1 MTSIGLTSR
10 GSETR
15 IAGADLRPWLLIF
28 SLAAVLLL
36 LRGQLPPGVGQAT
49 EPWLPIADWMGVVL
63 DVSTRHVRW
72 FSRATADLLEYPLWA
87 TRMVL
92 HWLPW
97 PAAILGAVLLG
108 YAAGGA
114 RLAWFTAAGMLYV
127 LVTGYWDETTY
138 TLALA
143 IVAVPLATAAGLF
156 IGIFGYRSKR
166 ARRVIDPILDFM
178 QTIPV
183 FAYLIPIL
191 VLFGVGPVLGLVA
204 AAIFAVPPMVRNVML
219 GLERVPTEI
228 VESATMAGSTRRQ
241 LLWWAQIPAALPTL
255 LLGVNQTIMAT
266 LSMVVIAAMLGGFH
280 DIGLEVFN
288 AMRRADFG
296 RSILSGMVIAILAMI
311 LDRISRGFA
320 NRQMDPRLKLQNR
333 RRRRFVLSLMLA
345 AIVAFVLVGRFVPA
359 LASYPKELVFFPAEA
374 LNEAI
379 DWFSATFFTVTS
391 ALKNAGLLFI
401 LLPLKL
407 GLGGAVRPQTWG
419 FEPTPTIAALYA
431 IALAIGL
438 GLAAYRWG
446 LRAGLAL
453 AAVAA
458 VYSFGTLGLPW
469 PAVILAV
476 ALLAYQTGGWKL
488 ALPSAAALLFIL
500 AAGLWDE
507 AMVSLQLCGAGVV
520 LSFLL
525 GGALGI
531 WSALDDRVSKAL
543 RPINDTLQTIP
554 IFVFLIPGI
563 MVFLVGEFTA
573 LIAIVM
579 YAVVPAIR
587 YTELGIRN
595 VPVSAVEAATA
606 HGATRW
612 QLLWQVQ
619 LPIALPEIMLALNQ
633 TIMMALAMVVVAAL
647 VGARGLGQA
656 VMTGLTAGKPGL
668 GVAAGLAIAFIAIIT
683 DRIIQSWSLRR
694 KRELGLA

>member
-1 MTSIGLTSR
+1 MTTLGLAPKATGA
-10 GSETR
+10 GSMGR
-15 IAGADLRPWLLIF
+15 DLRPWLAIF
-28 SLAAVLLL
+28 ALAAALLL
-36 LRGQLPPGVGQAT
+36 LRGQLPPMLGPAT
-49 EPWLPIADWMGVVL
+49 EPWLPIADWIGAL
-63 DVSTRHVRW
+63 LETLTRHVRW
-72 FSRATADLLEYPLWA
+72 FSRGAADLLEYPLRA
-87 TRMVL
+87 TRTVL
-92 HWLPW
+92 QWLPW
-97 PAAILGAVLLG
+97 PAAILGAVSLG

-114 RLAWFTAAGMLYV
+114 RLASFTAAGMLYV

-143 IVAVPLATAAGLF
+143 IVAVPIATAAGLF
-156 IGIFGYRSKR
+156 IGILGYRSKR
-166 ARRVIDPILDFM
+166 ARRVIDPTLDFM

-204 AAIFAVPPMVRNVML
+204 AAIFAIPPMVRNVML

-228 VESATMAGSTRRQ
+228 VESATMAGSTRWQ
-241 LLWWAQIPAALPTL
+241 LLWWAQLPAALPTL

-320 NRQMDPRLKLQNR
+320 DRQMDPKLKLRNRGR
-333 RRRRFVLSLMLA
+333 RRLVLVLMAGAMLA
-345 AIVAFVLVGRFVPA
+345 FILLGPFVPA

-379 DWFSATFFTVTS
+379 DWFSATFFAVTS
-391 ALKNAGLLFI
+391 ALKNAGLLYI

-407 GLGGAVRPQTWG
+407 GLAGAVRPQTWG
-419 FEPTPTIAALYA
+419 FDVTPTIAGFYGAVLVA
-431 IALAIGL
+431 GL
-438 GLAAYRWG
+438 GLAAWRWG
-446 LRAGLAL
+446 LRTGLAL
-453 AAVAA
+453 TVVAA

-476 ALLAYQTGGWKL
+476 SLLAYQTGGWRL
-488 ALPSAAALLFIL
+488 GVWSAVALLFIL

-507 AMVSLQLCGAGVV
+507 TMVSLQLCGAGVI

-525 GGALGI
+525 GSSLGI
-531 WSALDDRVSKAL
+531 WAALDDRVSNVL

-595 VPVSAVEAATA
+595 VPVTAVEAARA

-656 VMTGLTAGKPGL
+656 VMTGLTAGAPGL
-668 GVAAGLAIAFIAIIT
+668 GIAAGLAIAFIAIIT
-683 DRIIQSWSLRR
+683 DRMIQSWSRRR
-694 KRELGLA
+694 KTELGFG

>member
-1 MTSIGLTSR
+1 MTAIGLAPQSTGVKSV
-10 GSETR
+10 S
-15 IAGADLRPWLLIF
+15 ADLRPWLAIF
-28 SLAAVLLL
+28 AFAAALLL
-36 LRGQLPPGVGQAT
+36 LHSRLPAALGPVT
-49 EPWLPIADWMGVVL
+49 EPWIPVADWMGAL
-63 DVSTRHVRW
+63 LEALTRHVRW
-72 FSRATADLLEYPLWA
+72 LSRGIADLLQYPLRA
-87 TRMVL
+87 TRTVL
-92 HWLPW
+92 QWLPW
-97 PAAILGAVLLG
+97 PAAVLGAVALG

-114 RLAWFTAAGMLYV
+114 RLACFAAAGMLYV

-143 IVAVPLATAAGLF
+143 IVAVPIATAAGLF
-156 IGIFGYRSKR
+156 IGILGHRSKR
-166 ARRVIDPILDFM
+166 ARRVIDPALDFM

-204 AAIFAVPPMVRNVML
+204 AAIFAIPPMVRNVML

-241 LLWWAQIPAALPTL
+241 LLWWAQLPAALPTL
-255 LLGVNQTIMAT
+255 LMGVNQTIMAT

-280 DIGLEVFN
+280 DIGLEVFS

-296 RSILSGMVIAILAMI
+296 RSILSGVVIAILAMI

-320 NRQMDPRLKLQNR
+320 DRQMDPKLRLRGKGR
-333 RRRRFVLSLMLA
+333 RRAVLAVIA
-345 AIVAFVLVGRFVPA
+345 AAMVGFILLGPFVPA
-359 LASYPKELVFFPAEA
+359 LARYPQELVFFPAEA

-379 DWFSATFFTVTS
+379 EEFSATFFWVTS
-391 ALKNAGLLFI
+391 ALKDAGLLYI

-407 GLGGAVRPQTWG
+407 GLAGTIRLQTWG
-419 FEPTPTIAALYA
+419 FELTPA
-431 IALAIGL
+431 IAWTYGVV
-438 GLAAYRWG
+438 LAAGLWLVVWRRG
-446 LRAGLAL
+446 LRLAL
-453 AAVAA
+453 ALTAVVA

-476 ALLAYQTGGWKL
+476 TLLAYQTSGWKL
-488 ALPSAAALLFIL
+488 AVPSAVALLFIL

-507 AMVSLQLCGAGVV
+507 TMVSLQLCGAGVV

-531 WSALDDRVSKAL
+531 WAALDDRVSKVL
-543 RPINDTLQTIP
+543 QPINDTLQTIP

-573 LIAIVM
+573 LIAVVM
-579 YAVVPAIR
+579 YAIVPAIR
-587 YTELGIRN
+587 YTELGIRT
-595 VPVSAVEAATA
+595 VPVAAVEAAKA
-606 HGATRW
+606 HGATTW

-633 TIMMALAMVVVAAL
+633 TIMMALSMVVVAAL

-656 VMTGLTAGKPGL
+656 VMTGLTAGAPGL

-683 DRIIQSWSLRR
+683 DRMIQSWSGRR
-694 KRELGLA
+694 KAELGLT

>member
-1 MTSIGLTSR
+1 MVLEALTK
-10 GSETR
+10 
-15 IAGADLRPWLLIF
+15 
-28 SLAAVLLL
+28 
-36 LRGQLPPGVGQAT
+36 
-49 EPWLPIADWMGVVL
+49 
-63 DVSTRHVRW
+63 HVRW
-72 FSRATADLLEYPLWA
+72 LSRAAADLLEYPLWA
-87 TRMVL
+87 TRMSL
-92 HWLPW
+92 QWLPW
-97 PAAILGAVLLG
+97 PAAILGAVTLG

-114 RLAWFTAAGMLYV
+114 RLAWFAAAGMLYV

-143 IVAVPLATAAGLF
+143 IVAVPIATGAGLF
-156 IGIFGYRSKR
+156 IGIQGYRSKR
-166 ARRVIDPILDFM
+166 ARRVIDPALDFM

-191 VLFGVGPVLGLVA
+191 VLFGIGPVLGLVA
-204 AAIFAVPPMVRNVML
+204 AAIFAIPPMVRNAML

-228 VESATMAGSTRRQ
+228 VESATMAGSTRHQ

-320 NRQMDPRLKLQNR
+320 DRQMDPKLRLHNRGR
-333 RRRRFVLSLMLA
+333 RRLVLILTIAGM
-345 AIVAFVLVGRFVPA
+345 VAFIILGPFVPA
-359 LASYPKELVFFPAEA
+359 LGSYPKELVFFPAEP

-391 ALKNAGLLFI
+391 ALKNAGLLYH
-401 LLPLKL
+401 PAAAEA
-407 GLGGAVRPQTWG
+407 GSRRRRP
-419 FEPTPTIAALYA
+419 PADL
-431 IALAIGL
+431 
-438 GLAAYRWG
+438 G
-446 LRAGLAL
+446 LRADASDRRALCDGARGCSRARRLSLGSSRGPGSHCGGGGLFLRHAGPAL
-453 AAVAA
+453 AGGDSGASRCSPIRPAGGSSRCRARERCSSSWPRGCGTRPWYRCSFAA
-458 VYSFGTLGLPW
+458 PGSSSRFC
-469 PAVILAV
+469 
-476 ALLAYQTGGWKL
+476 
-488 ALPSAAALLFIL
+488 SAARWGSGRRSTTAYPRR
-500 AAGLWDE
+500 
-507 AMVSLQLCGAGVV
+507 C
-520 LSFLL
+520 
-525 GGALGI
+525 
-531 WSALDDRVSKAL
+531 DRSTT
-543 RPINDTLQTIP
+543 RLQTIP

-595 VPVSAVEAATA
+595 VPVTAVEAARA

-683 DRIIQSWSLRR
+683 DRMIQSWSLRR